1 MKPPVSRI
9 WRRLALAILVTALIP
24 VGVAI
29 WLAEI
34 AVRQTSA
41 RFFVPEIGARLD
53 RSRALYEEL
62 AHEVKTR
69 MRAEADA
76 VARDPKLGAAVEAR
90 DRDAMTRE
98 LGRLLRR
105 YPSLVS
111 LSVRD
116 GDRVLSTVNRGRPLD
131 PKRENRLEVTRGF
144 GAEEEPGPERPLPRA
159 EELDGDQPPSNSDRE
174 SSSELEL
181 SAVFAADKARFEE
194 LSDASQFLENYRRIE
209 RRRADDEKSY
219 LLAFALLLGI
229 TIVAAVGVGSLLAR
243 GVSRRVAG
251 LERATRKVA
260 EGDLSVRVPEAGDD
274 EVGQLARAFN
284 RMLREVETSRARI
297 EYLQRISAWQ
307 EMARRLAHEIKN
319 PLTPIQLAVQDIHRR
334 YSGKEPEFRKLLDTT
349 LEVVEDEVGTLR
361 RLVTEF
367 SDFARLPQAELEQA
381 DLAEFLR
388 EISERPLLLE
398 ADDADDAGGAGAG
411 ANVEFEVPE
420 QPFPV
425 LLDRQM
431 LRRVL
436 VNLVRNAAQAAGQ
449 KSDRTPRIVVRLAR
463 DGAYY
468 DLDVEDDGPGIPKEL
483 REAVFDPYV
492 TTKTAGTGLG
502 LAIVKKIIVE
512 HRGTISA
519 SESKLGGARLRVRLP
534 AA

>member
-1 MKPPVSRI
+1 MNAPSGRI

-76 VARDPKLGAAVEAR
+76 LSRDPKLRAAVEAR
-90 DRDAMTRE
+90 DAAAMTRE
-98 LGRLLRR
+98 LRRLLGR

-116 GDRVLSTVNRGRPLD
+116 GDRVLASVDRGRPLD
-131 PKRENRLEVTRGF
+131 PKRENRLEVARGF
-144 GAEEEPGPERPLPRA
+144 GAEEEPGPERSLPRA
-159 EELDGDQPPSNSDRE
+159 EELDGAEPPPNSDRE
-174 SSSELEL
+174 SPSELEL
-181 SAVFAADKARFEE
+181 SAVFAAEKARFEE

-229 TIVAAVGVGSLLAR
+229 TIVAAVGVGTLLAR
-243 GVSRRVAG
+243 GVSRRVAR
-251 LERATRKVA
+251 LERATRAVA
-260 EGDLSVRVPEAGDD
+260 EGDLSVRVPVTGND
-274 EVGQLARAFN
+274 ELGELARAFN
-284 RMLREVETSRARI
+284 RMVAEVETSRSRI

-334 YSGKEPEFRKLLDTT
+334 YSGSEPEFRKLLDTT

-361 RLVTEF
+361 RLVSEF
-367 SDFARLPQAELEQA
+367 SDFARLPQAELESA
-381 DLAEFLR
+381 DLGEFIR

-398 ADDADDAGGAGAG
+398 ADADGGGAMPA
-411 ANVEFEVPE
+411 ATIEFDVPK

-436 VNLVRNAAQAAGQ
+436 VNLVRNAAQAAGD
-449 KSDRTPRIVVRLAR
+449 KRDRPPRIVVRLAR
-463 DGAYY
+463 EGAYY
-468 DLDVEDDGPGIPKEL
+468 HRDVEDDGPGIPKEL

>member
-1 MKPPVSRI
+1 MNAPTGRI

-76 VARDPKLGAAVEAR
+76 LSRDPKLRAAVDAR
-90 DRDAMTRE
+90 DADGMTRE
-98 LGRLLRR
+98 LRRLLGR

-116 GDRVLSTVNRGRPLD
+116 GERVLASADRGRPLD
-131 PKRENRLEVTRGF
+131 PERENRLEVARGF
-144 GAEEEPGPERPLPRA
+144 GAEEGLGPERALPRA
-159 EELDGDQPPSNSDRE
+159 EQLDGAEPPSNSDRE

-181 SAVFAADKARFEE
+181 SAVFAAEKARFEE

-243 GVSRRVAG
+243 GVSRRVAR
-251 LERATRKVA
+251 LERATRAVA
-260 EGDLSVRVPEAGDD
+260 EGDLSVRVPVTGND
-274 EVGQLARAFN
+274 ELGELARAFN
-284 RMLREVETSRARI
+284 RMVGEVETSRARI

-334 YSGKEPEFRKLLDTT
+334 YSGSEPEFRKLLDTT

-361 RLVTEF
+361 RLVSEF

-381 DLAEFLR
+381 DLSEFIR

-398 ADDADDAGGAGAG
+398 ADGDDGGGPSPPS
-411 ANVEFEVPE
+411 NVEFDVPKE
-420 QPFPV
+420 PFPV

-436 VNLVRNAAQAAGQ
+436 VNLVRNAAQAGGD
-449 KSDRTPRIVVRLAR
+449 KRDRPPRILVRLTR
-463 DGAYY
+463 EGAYY
-468 DLDVEDDGPGIPKEL
+468 HLDVEDDGPGIPKEL

>member
-1 MKPPVSRI
+1 MKAPVGRI

-69 MRAEADA
+69 MRSEADV
-76 VARDPKLGAAVEAR
+76 VARDPKLVGAVEAR
-90 DRDAMTRE
+90 DKAAMKRE
-98 LGRLLRR
+98 LARILPR
-105 YPSLVS
+105 YKSLVS
-111 LSVRD
+111 LAVRD
-116 GDRVLSTVNRGRPLD
+116 DENTIAMVDRGRPLD
-131 PKRENRLEVTRGF
+131 AKRENRFEVVRGF
-144 GAEEEPGPERPLPRA
+144 GAERELAPQLPRQRSVDEDGPE
-159 EELDGDQPPSNSDRE
+159 PPGTSDRE
-174 SSSELEL
+174 SSSEFEL

-243 GVSRRVAG
+243 GVSRRVAR
-251 LERATRKVA
+251 LERATRAVA
-260 EGDLSVRVPEAGDD
+260 GGDLSVRVPETGND
-274 EVGQLARAFN
+274 ELGELARAFN

-334 YSGKEPEFRKLLDTT
+334 YAGGEPEFRKLLDTT
-349 LEVVEDEVGTLR
+349 LEVVEEEVGTLR

-367 SDFARLPQAELEQA
+367 SDFARLPQAELERA
-381 DLAEFLR
+381 DLGDFLR
-388 EISERPLLLE
+388 EIAERPLLLE
-398 ADDADDAGGAGAG
+398 SDDEGGASIAG
-411 ANVEFEVPE
+411 ANVDFDIPRS
-420 QPFPV
+420 PSPV
-425 LLDRQM
+425 LLDKQM

-436 VNLVRNAAQAAGQ
+436 VNLVSNAAQAADG
-449 KSDRTPRIVVRLAR
+449 KRASPPHIRVRLTPE
-463 DGAYY
+463 GAHYH
-468 DLDVEDDGPGIPKEL
+468 LDVEDDGPGIPKEL

-502 LAIVKKIIVE
+502 LAIVKKIVVE

-519 SESKLGGARLRVRLP
+519 SESKLGGACLRVRLP